1 MIEKIVDN
9 MNSLVSDLKK
19 SISEDIED
27 IKQAKHEELL
37 KRNDDKHIL
46 IDEISQLKIEL
57 NKELVNQMEQG
68 VDVNQYRSK
77 VDELEVQLKELYTL
91 NKKLASIV
99 LPVQQMYKELV
110 EEISIANGG
119 NAFDVKA

>member
-1 MIEKIVDN
+1 MIEKIVDE
-9 MNSLVSDLKK
+9 MNKLVSDLQK
-19 SISEDIED
+19 SILLDIED

-46 IDEISQLKIEL
+46 IDKISQLKIDL

-68 VDVNQYRSK
+68 VDVNIYRPK
-77 VDELEVQLKELYTL
+77 VDSLEEELKELYTL

-99 LPVQQMYKELV
+99 LPVQQMYKDLV
-110 EEISIANGG
+110 DEISLANGG